1 MKSGWLKIY
10 RSIVDWEWFSEHDMT
25 VFFIWCLCNANVDGR
40 MWRGVYVKPG
50 QLVVSRSTVCKE
62 LGISERRYRTIIS
75 RFAKSGEITM
85 KPQGAFSILT
95 IVNWEIYQ
103 EDTISENV
111 FNNEKTTSPK
121 ADECVEKTEVRE
133 EPFNSLF
140 TQEEVLVSEKPT
152 PKVPELDCSFVVK
165 LFNDRCKGFPK
176 IVKLTEKRKKVI
188 RIWFDDIGGT
198 YDKVQEI
205 FDRAQS
211 SSFLRGDNNR
221 AWSADFDWIIHKSNW
236 VKILEG
242 KYDDKKNVTQNNYE
256 TQQSDRYAKRRGA
269 DSSARSAEDYT
280 DTI

>member
-1 MKSGWLKIY
+1 
-10 RSIVDWEWFSEHDMT
+10 MT

-75 RFAKSGEITM
+75 RFAKSGEISV

-111 FNNEKTTSPK
+111 SIEEKATSPK
-121 ADECVEKTEVRE
+121 ADECVEKVESRE
-133 EPFNSLF
+133 EPSNSLF
-140 TQEEVLVSEKPT
+140 TQEEILVSEKTT
-152 PKVPELDCSFVVK
+152 PKLPELDCSFVVK

>member
-25 VFFIWCLCNANVDGR
+25 VFFIWCLCNANVDER
-40 MWRGVYVKPG
+40 MWRGVYIKPG

-75 RFAKSGEITM
+75 RFAKSGEISV

-95 IVNWEIYQ
+95 IMNWEIYQ
-103 EDTISENV
+103 EDANSEIV
-111 FNNEKTTSPK
+111 SIEESATTPKKEK
-121 ADECVEKTEVRE
+121 CVEIRE
-133 EPFNSLF
+133 TPSNSLF
-140 TQEEVLVSEKPT
+140 TQEDILVSERPT
-152 PKVPELDCSFVVK
+152 PKATEFDCSFVVK

-198 YDKVQEI
+198 YEKVQEI

-242 KYDDKKNVTQNNYE
+242 KYDDKKTVTQNNYE

>member
-25 VFFIWCLCNANVDGR
+25 VFFIWCLCNANVDER
-40 MWRGVYVKPG
+40 MWRGVYIKPG

-75 RFAKSGEITM
+75 RFAKSGEISV

-95 IVNWEIYQ
+95 IMNWEIYQ
-103 EDTISENV
+103 EDANSEIV
-111 FNNEKTTSPK
+111 SIEESATTPKKEK
-121 ADECVEKTEVRE
+121 CVEIRE
-133 EPFNSLF
+133 TPSNSLF
-140 TQEEVLVSEKPT
+140 TQEDILVSERPT
-152 PKVPELDCSFVVK
+152 PKATELDCSFVVK
-165 LFNDRCKGFPK
+165 LFNDRCKGFSK

-198 YDKVQEI
+198 YEKVQEI

-242 KYDDKKNVTQNNYE
+242 KYDDKKTVTQNNYE

>member
-10 RSIVDWEWFSEHDMT
+10 RSIVDWEWFCEHDMT
-25 VFFIWCLCNANVDGR
+25 TFFIWCLCNANVDGR

-75 RFAKSGEITM
+75 RFAKSGEISV

-95 IVNWEIYQ
+95 IMNWEIYQ
-103 EDTISENV
+103 EDANSEIV
-111 FNNEKTTSPK
+111 SSQESATTPKKEK
-121 ADECVEKTEVRE
+121 CVEIRE
-133 EPFNSLF
+133 TPSNSLF
-140 TQEEVLVSEKPT
+140 TQEDILVSERPT
-152 PKVPELDCSFVVK
+152 PKATELDCSFVVK

-198 YDKVQEI
+198 YEKVQEI

-242 KYDDKKNVTQNNYE
+242 KYDDKKTVTQNNYE

>member
-75 RFAKSGEITM
+75 RFSKSGEITM

-103 EDTISENV
+103 EDANSEIV
-111 FNNEKTTSPK
+111 SIEESATTPKKEK
-121 ADECVEKTEVRE
+121 CVEIRE
-133 EPFNSLF
+133 TPSNSLF
-140 TQEEVLVSEKPT
+140 TQEDILVSERPT
-152 PKVPELDCSFVVK
+152 PKATELDCSFVVK

-198 YDKVQEI
+198 YEKVQEI

-242 KYDDKKNVTQNNYE
+242 KYDDKKTVTQNNYE

>member
-103 EDTISENV
+103 EDANSEIV
-111 FNNEKTTSPK
+111 SIEESATTPKKEK
-121 ADECVEKTEVRE
+121 CVEIRE
-133 EPFNSLF
+133 TPSNSLF
-140 TQEEVLVSEKPT
+140 TQEDILVSERPT
-152 PKVPELDCSFVVK
+152 PKATELDCSFVVK

-198 YDKVQEI
+198 YEKVQEI

-242 KYDDKKNVTQNNYE
+242 KYDDKKTVTQNNYE